1 MMTANPW
8 INRAAALFLLVA
20 LYAIAYDYGKQE
32 AARAQQ
38 NHPAAHLGLRP

>member
-32 AARAQQ
+32 AAQAHH
-38 NHPAAHLGLRP
+38 NHPTSHPNLKP

>member
-1 MMTANPW
+1 MMITNIW

>member
-8 INRAAALFLLVA
+8 INRAAALFLLVTVCT
-20 LYAIAYDYGKQE
+20 LAYDYVNHEQK
-32 AARAQQ
+32 